1 MRTILGTLGATL
13 VLMFAIAMTAASV
26 IAATAIEYGLIFG

>member
-13 VLMFAIAMTAASV
+13 VRMFAITMTAAPV